1 MSDATLAWT
10 TFPFT
15 RSWKVSAAVI
25 AFLLVVFFFVYQW
38 IHSIIFLTICM
49 VLVIGSLAGFFFP
62 TEFQLTETGLVVRS
76 LFGTQERLWTSFRS
90 FYPDRNGVLL
100 SPFPRPSRLENF
112 RGIYVRFDNNREQVL
127 EFVTQRLSG
136 VTSRAPDSGVAVPHT
151 Q

>member
-10 TFPFT
+10 TFPFS
-15 RSWKVSAAVI
+15 RNWKVSAGVI

-38 IHSIIFLTICM
+38 IHSILFLTICM

-76 LFGTQERLWTSFRS
+76 LFGTQERPWASFRS

-112 RGIYVRFDNNREQVL
+112 RGVYVRFDNNREQVL
-127 EFVTQRLSG
+127 AFVQQS
-136 VTSRAPDSGVAVPHT
+136 VAFQVR
-151 Q
+151 